1 MNERPTLV
9 NVDQVQQEAFEL
21 ILFCLQILK
30 ESSNEVVG
38 EGTHLSFRARDEGHT
53 LASTT
58 LSDLAPSSIS
68 KDQQVLL

>member
-1 MNERPTLV
+1 MYERPTLI

-38 EGTHLSFRARDEGHT
+38 EGTHLSFWARHERHT
-53 LASTT
+53 LGTTT
-58 LSDLAPSSIS
+58 LSDLAPSSIP
-68 KDQQVLL
+68 KDQ